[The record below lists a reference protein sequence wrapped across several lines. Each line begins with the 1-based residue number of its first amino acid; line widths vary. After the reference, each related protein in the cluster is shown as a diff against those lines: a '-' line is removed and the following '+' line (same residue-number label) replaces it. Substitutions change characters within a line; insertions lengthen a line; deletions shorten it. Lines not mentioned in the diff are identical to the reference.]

1 MASILDKLDRLGA
14 EHPHKL
20 LYSYLDLNGNVLES
34 YSYASFLRR
43 TKAIASHLRREHHFA
58 AQDRLLLAYPP
69 GLEMICAFFGC
80 VRAGLIPVPVYPPS
94 SRGFQSALF
103 KMVHIAKDCQASGIL
118 TGKDYHGSLKT
129 NLARS
134 GVAAS
139 GVDVDYISGL
149 PWIVTE
155 DFVDAVSNE
164 SAHGVTNGAS
174 KGSSNGISHL
184 VKNGATHSSNGATHG
199 SNGAKNGNGHS
210 NGLHSGPNGSA
221 NGNSNG
227 ASHQASKILFLQYT
241 SGSTMEP
248 KGVVVTHDNILE
260 TSGLVI
266 DHPDPVVVSWL
277 PQYHDMGLIGCY
289 LYPALQ
295 GGTTYGFAPTDF
307 IQRPIL
313 WFETIKAYRA
323 TATAAP
329 NFAYDYCLRAG
340 RLSKDALE
348 DCDLS
353 SLHVLMCAAEPIKPE
368 TYTRFLE
375 AFQPYGLKCESF
387 YGAYGLA
394 ENTLA
399 VSMGGRTVVSVNK
412 HGLALGKVKLT
423 TEVSEI
429 DSSTQVVSCGTPLAG
444 IDVKIVDAE
453 RHAALKSGHI
463 GEIWI
468 AGRGKCVG
476 YWNNP
481 ELTMKQF
488 HARLVDDSPYDDGY
502 LRTGDMGFFHDGEL
516 YICGRIKDMI
526 ILRGQNYYPQ
536 DIEGVVERASGMI
549 RTHCVAAF
557 QIHEDSEP
565 ALAIVA
571 EVKNPKVLPEARK
584 IAAAVRDYLNVE
596 TALISFIAPRAIPR
610 TSSGKIMRHKTK
622 QMWLDGQF
630 SVLSEFSREKDAG
643 SSEPSSAVH
652 TPFDVLKARYNL
664 TGNESY
670 NLVEA
675 GLDSLDLVVFMHE
688 LKELLKDKGA
698 DMLAR
703 QVDIGIIQRVSVAEL
718 FQLAEQ
724 LERAPEEALAG
735 LRHSLAA
742 FREELRITEKQMM
755 SDDRKLRFEPPAPAP
770 LPAVPVLNHVLL
782 TGGTGFI
789 GPFLIKSLLEQTK
802 AKIYVL
808 VRASD
813 EDQGRQRLRAAMDS
827 MGPSAP
833 GLMEMF
839 EERIVPICGDLGQ
852 ASLGLTQEVWDFLA
866 TEVDTVFH
874 NGATVN
880 YLFNYDRMREAN
892 VIGTN
897 ETLRLA
903 FEGRPKEFN
912 YVSTTF
918 VFGWA
923 VKSVLYETDFNED
936 MALLDFGYSQSKWVA
951 EQVVADARSKG
962 LSTRIFRPALVSP
975 SVTGGGNNFDIA
987 VRLVAFMVNHGIGV
1001 DALNQVSFVPAD
1013 IVANNIVAI
1022 STTGGTENKT
1032 YHMVRDDYANMMDI
1046 TNLITKLTG
1055 RQFEI
1060 FSVDDFVPEL
1070 IRRCRKEDLL
1080 FPLLDFLVGSVD
1092 NITAMEFKRY
1102 ENSTYQAAR
1111 DASTWGIPDP
1121 TLEETVSGIL
1131 KFMQRKG
1138 IISVQMREADHGPS
1152 VNRTMP
1158 LVDASAI
1165 VPSPAGVS

>member
-1 MASILDKLDRLGA
+1 MASILDQLDRLGD
-14 EHPHKL
+14 EHPDKL
-20 LYSYLDLNGNVLES
+20 LYSYIDLNGNPLDR
-34 YSYASFLRR
+34 YTYASFLRR
-43 TKAIASHLRREHHFA
+43 TKAIAEHLRKRHRFA
-58 AQDRLLLAYPP
+58 AEDRLLLAYPP

-94 SRGFQSALF
+94 SRGFQSALY
-103 KMVHIAKDCQASGIL
+103 KMVHIAKDCQAAGIL
-118 TGKDYHGSLKT
+118 TSKDYHASLKT
-129 NLARS
+129 NLTRS
-134 GVAAS
+134 GVSAS

-155 DFVDAVSNE
+155 DFVD
-164 SAHGVTNGAS
+164 T
-174 KGSSNGISHL
+174 ISDEPFF
-184 VKNGATHSSNGATHG
+184 GT
-199 SNGAKNGNGHS
+199 
-210 NGLHSGPNGSA
+210 
-221 NGNSNG
+221 
-227 ASHQASKILFLQYT
+227 SKILFLQYT

-248 KGVVVTHDNILE
+248 KGVMVTHENILE
-260 TSGLVI
+260 TCPLVI
-266 DHPDPVVVSWL
+266 DHPSPVVVSWL

-289 LYPALQ
+289 LYPALK
-295 GGTTYGFAPTDF
+295 GGTTHGFSATDF
-307 IQRPIL
+307 IQRPAL
-313 WFETIKAYRA
+313 WFDAIQTYQA

-340 RLSKDALE
+340 RLSKE
-348 DCDLS
+348 SMEGCDLS
-353 SLHVLMCAAEPIKPE
+353 SLRVLMCAAEPVKPD
-368 TYTRFLE
+368 TFTRFLE
-375 AFQPYGLKCESF
+375 AFQPYGLRSESF
-387 YGAYGLA
+387 YAAYGLA

-399 VSMGGRTVVSVNK
+399 VSLGGRNIVSVNK
-412 HGLALGKVKLT
+412 RALALGKARMT

-429 DSSTQVVSCGTPLAG
+429 DGATQIVSCGTPLAG
-444 IDVKIVDAE
+444 IDVKIVDPE
-453 RHAALKSGHI
+453 QHVALIPGRV

-468 AGRGKCVG
+468 AGSGKCLG

-481 ELTMKQF
+481 EQTLKQF
-488 HARLVDDSPYDDGY
+488 RARLVDDSPYDDGY

-516 YICGRIKDMI
+516 FVCGRIKDMI

-536 DIEGVVERASGMI
+536 DIENVVERASSLV
-549 RTHCVAAF
+549 RHNCVAAF

-571 EVKNPKVLPEARK
+571 EVKNPKVLPDARK
-584 IAAAVRDYLNVE
+584 IAAAVRSYLNVE
-596 TALISFIAPRAIPR
+596 VALISFIAPRAIPR
-610 TSSGKIMRHKTK
+610 TSSGKIMRHRTK
-622 QMWLDGQF
+622 QMWQAGEF
-630 SVLSEFSREKDAG
+630 TVLADFSREKDAG
-643 SSEPSSAVH
+643 SCEAVSGIQSS
-652 TPFDVLKARYNL
+652 FDELKARYNL

-675 GLDSLDLVVFMHE
+675 GLDSLDLVIFMHE

-703 QVDIGIIQRVSVAEL
+703 QVDIGVIQRVSVADL
-718 FQLAEQ
+718 FRLAEH
-724 LERAPEEALAG
+724 LETAPEEALEQ

-742 FREELRITEKQMM
+742 FRDEQRAAEKQMM
-755 SDDRKLRFEPPAPAP
+755 SEDSTLVFTPLVPEP
-770 LPAVPVLNHVLL
+770 LPETPVLNHVLL

-789 GPFLIKSLLEQTK
+789 GPFLMKSLLEQTN

-813 EDQGRQRLRAAMDS
+813 DDQGRQRLKAAMES
-827 MGPSAP
+827 MGACPTR
-833 GLMEMF
+833 LMQMF
-839 EERIVPICGDLGQ
+839 EARIIPICGDLGQ
-852 ASLGLTQEVWDFLA
+852 PMLGVTQDVWDFLA
-866 TEVDTVFH
+866 AEMDTVFH

-880 YLFNYDRMREAN
+880 YLFNYDRMRDAN
-892 VIGTN
+892 VMGTN
-897 ETLRLA
+897 EVLRLA

-923 VKSVLYETDFNED
+923 VKSVLYETDFNRD
-936 MALLDFGYSQSKWVA
+936 MELLDFGYSQSKWVA

-962 LSTRIFRPALVSP
+962 LPVRIFRPALVSP

-1022 STTGGTENKT
+1022 STNAGTENKT
-1032 YHMVRDDYANMMDI
+1032 YHIVRDDYANMMDI
-1046 TNLITKLTG
+1046 TNLITKSTG

-1060 FSVDDFVPEL
+1060 FTVDDFVPEL

-1102 ENSTYQAAR
+1102 DNSTYQAAR
-1111 DASTWGIPDP
+1111 DASKWGIPDP
-1121 TLEETVSGIL
+1121 SLEDTVNGIL
-1131 KFMQRKG
+1131 KFMHRKG
-1138 IISVQMREADHGPS
+1138 IISVAAREPS
-1152 VNRTMP
+1152 VVLQPSDDLALT
-1158 LVDASAI
+1158 DASSAT
-1165 VPSPAGVS
+1165 AF

>member
-1 MASILDKLDRLGA
+1 MALILDQLDRLGD

-20 LYSYLDLNGNVLES
+20 LYSYLDLNGNPLEE
-34 YSYASFLRR
+34 YSYGSFLRR
-43 TKAIASHLRREHHFA
+43 TQAIAAHLRNDHHFA
-58 AQDRLLLAYPP
+58 AEDRLLLAYPP

-80 VRAGLIPVPVYPPS
+80 VRAGLIPVPVYPPG
-94 SRGFQSALF
+94 SRGFQSALY
-103 KMVHIAKDCQASGIL
+103 KMVHIAKDCQAAGVL
-118 TGKDYHGSLKT
+118 TSKDYHASLKT

-134 GVAAS
+134 GVSAS

-155 DFVDAVSNE
+155 DFVDAISVEPFSGTSN
-164 SAHGVTNGAS
+164 T
-174 KGSSNGISHL
+174 
-184 VKNGATHSSNGATHG
+184 
-199 SNGAKNGNGHS
+199 
-210 NGLHSGPNGSA
+210 
-221 NGNSNG
+221 
-227 ASHQASKILFLQYT
+227 LFLQYT

-248 KGVVVTHDNILE
+248 KGVIVTHENILD
-260 TSGLVI
+260 TCPLVI
-266 DHPDPVVVSWL
+266 DHPAPIVVSWL

-289 LYPALQ
+289 LYPALR

-307 IQRPIL
+307 IQRPAL
-313 WFETIKAYRA
+313 WFEAMSTYQAS
-323 TATAAP
+323 ATAAP

-340 RLSKDALE
+340 RLSRESLE
-348 DCDLS
+348 ACDLS
-353 SLHVLMCAAEPIKPE
+353 SLRVLMVAAEPVKPD

-375 AFQPYGLKCESF
+375 AFQPYGLKSESF
-387 YGAYGLA
+387 YAAYGLA

-399 VSMGGRTVVSVNK
+399 VSLGGRNIISVNK
-412 HGLALGKVKLT
+412 RALALGKARLT

-429 DSSTQVVSCGTPLAG
+429 GAAKQIVSCGTPLP
-444 IDVKIVDAE
+444 DLNVKIVDPE
-453 RHAALKSGHI
+453 QHVALKEGLV
-463 GEIWI
+463 GEIWV
-468 AGRGKCVG
+468 AGSGKCMG
-476 YWNNP
+476 YWKNP

-502 LRTGDMGFFHDGEL
+502 LRTGDMGFFHNGEL
-516 YICGRIKDMI
+516 FVCGRIKDMI

-536 DIEGVVERASGMI
+536 DIENVVERASGLI
-549 RTHCVAAF
+549 RANCVAAF

-571 EVKNPKVLPEARK
+571 EVKNPNALPEARK
-584 IAAAVRDYLNVE
+584 IAAAVRNFLNVE
-596 TALISFIAPRAIPR
+596 VALISFIAPRAIPR
-610 TSSGKIMRHKTK
+610 TSSGKIMRHKIK
-622 QMWLDGQF
+622 HMWLEGQF
-630 SVLSEFSREKDAG
+630 TVLSEFSREKDAG
-643 SSEPSSAVH
+643 DSACDPHIQSS
-652 TPFDVLKARYNL
+652 FDELKARYNL
-664 TGNESY
+664 TGTESY

-698 DMLAR
+698 EMLAR
-703 QVDIGIIQRVSVAEL
+703 QVDIGVIQRVSVAEL

-724 LERAPEEALAG
+724 LESAPDEALSM
-735 LRHSLAA
+735 LRLSLAA
-742 FREELRITEKQMM
+742 FREEQRVAEKQMM
-755 SDDRKLRFEPPAPAP
+755 SNDRKLIIEPLLPTP
-770 LPAVPVLNHVLL
+770 LREVPSLNHVLL

-789 GPFLIKSLLEQTK
+789 GPFLIKSLLEQTR
-802 AKIYVL
+802 AKIFVL

-813 EDQGRQRLRAAMDS
+813 EEQGRQRLKGALES
-827 MGPSAP
+827 MGPCGAR
-833 GLMEMF
+833 LLQMF
-839 EERIVPICGDLGQ
+839 EARVIPICGDLGQ
-852 ASLGLTQEVWDFLA
+852 ANLGLAQEDWDFLA
-866 TEVDTVFH
+866 NEIDTIFH

-880 YLFNYDRMREAN
+880 YLFNYDRMRDAN

-897 ETLRLA
+897 EVLRLA

-923 VKSVLYETDFNED
+923 VKSVLWETDFNENMD
-936 MALLDFGYSQSKWVA
+936 LLDFGYSQTKWVA

-975 SVTGGGNNFDIA
+975 SVTGGGHNFDIA

-1022 STTGGTENKT
+1022 STTPGTENKT
-1032 YHMVRDDYANMMDI
+1032 YHVVRDDYANMLDI
-1046 TNLITKLTG
+1046 TGLITKATG

-1060 FSVDDFVPEL
+1060 FSISDFVPEL

-1092 NITAMEFKRY
+1092 NISAMEFKRY
-1102 ENSTYQAAR
+1102 DNSCYQTAR
-1111 DASTWGIPDP
+1111 DASEWGKADP
-1121 TLEETVSGIL
+1121 TLEDTVNGIL
-1131 KFMQRKG
+1131 KFMHRKG
-1138 IISVQMREADHGPS
+1138 IISVAAREANAALPPGT
-1152 VNRTMP
+1152 RLAFT
-1158 LVDASAI
+1158 DA
-1165 VPSPAGVS
+1165 

>member
-1 MASILDKLDRLGA
+1 MASILEHLDGLGN
-14 EHPHKL
+14 ERPNKV
-20 LYSYLDLNGNVLES
+20 LYSYLDLNGNLLES
-34 YSYASFLRR
+34 YTYASFLHR
-43 TKAIASHLRREHHFA
+43 TRAIASHLLKEGRFA
-58 AQDRLLLAYPP
+58 AGDRLLLAYPP

-80 VRAGLIPVPVYPPS
+80 VRAGLVPVPVYPPS
-94 SRGFQSALF
+94 SRGFQSALY
-103 KMVHIAKDCQASGIL
+103 KMVHIAKDCHASGIL
-118 TGKDYHGSLKT
+118 TSADYHASLKT
-129 NLARS
+129 NLTRS
-134 GVAAS
+134 GVSAS

-155 DFVDAVSNE
+155 GFLN
-164 SAHGVTNGAS
+164 T
-174 KGSSNGISHL
+174 IS
-184 VKNGATHSSNGATHG
+184 GQTFFDT
-199 SNGAKNGNGHS
+199 
-210 NGLHSGPNGSA
+210 
-221 NGNSNG
+221 
-227 ASHQASKILFLQYT
+227 SKILFLQYT

-248 KGVVVTHDNILE
+248 KGVMVTHENILQ
-260 TSGLVI
+260 TCPLVI
-266 DHPDPVVVSWL
+266 DHSDPVVVSWL

-289 LYPALQ
+289 LYPALK
-295 GGTTYGFAPTDF
+295 GGTTYGFAATDF

-313 WFETIKAYRA
+313 WFETITAYRA

-329 NFAYDYCLRAG
+329 NFAYDYCLRTG
-340 RLSKDALE
+340 RLSKEGLE

-353 SLHVLMCAAEPIKPE
+353 SLRVLMCAAEPVKAD
-368 TYTRFLE
+368 TFTRFLE
-375 AFQPYGLKCESF
+375 AFQPYRLKSESF
-387 YGAYGLA
+387 YVAYGLA

-399 VSMGGRTVVSVNK
+399 VSLGGRDIVSVNK
-412 HGLALGKVKLT
+412 RALTLGKARMIR
-423 TEVSEI
+423 EVSEI
-429 DSSTQVVSCGTPLAG
+429 DGATQIVSCGTPLAG
-444 IDVKIVDAE
+444 IDVKIVDPE
-453 RHAALKSGHI
+453 QHVALTPGCV

-468 AGRGKCVG
+468 AGSGKCMG

-481 ELTMKQF
+481 ELTLKQF
-488 HARLVDDSPYDDGY
+488 HARLVDDSPYDDGF
-502 LRTGDMGFFHDGEL
+502 LRTGDMGFFHGGEL

-536 DIEGVVERASGMI
+536 DIESVVERASGLI
-549 RTHCVAAF
+549 RHNCVAAF

-571 EVKNPKVLPEARK
+571 EVKNPKALPDARK
-584 IAAAVRDYLNVE
+584 IAAAVRSYLNVE
-596 TALISFIAPRAIPR
+596 VALISFIAPRAIPR

-622 QMWLDGQF
+622 QMWQAGEF
-630 SVLSEFSREKDAG
+630 TVLADFSREKDAG
-643 SSEPSSAVH
+643 SCEAVSGIQSS
-652 TPFDVLKARYNL
+652 FDELKARYNL

-675 GLDSLDLVVFMHE
+675 GLDSLDLVIFMHE

-703 QVDIGIIQRVSVAEL
+703 QVDIGVIQRVSVADL
-718 FQLAEQ
+718 FRLAEH
-724 LERAPEEALAG
+724 LETAPEEALEQ

-742 FREELRITEKQMM
+742 FRDEPRAAEKQMM
-755 SDDRKLRFEPPAPAP
+755 SEDSTLVFTPIVPEP
-770 LPAVPVLNHVLL
+770 LPETPVLNHLLL

-789 GPFLIKSLLEQTK
+789 GPFLMKSLLEQTK

-813 EDQGRQRLRAAMDS
+813 DDQGRQRLKAAMES
-827 MGPSAP
+827 MGPCPAR
-833 GLMEMF
+833 LMQMF
-839 EERIVPICGDLGQ
+839 DARIIPICGDLGQ
-852 ASLGLTQEVWDFLA
+852 PMLGVTQDVWDFLA
-866 TEVDTVFH
+866 AEMDTVFH

-880 YLFNYDRMREAN
+880 YLFNYDRMRDAN
-892 VIGTN
+892 VMGTN
-897 ETLRLA
+897 EVLRLA

-923 VKSVLYETDFNED
+923 VKSVLYETDFNRD
-936 MALLDFGYSQSKWVA
+936 MELLDFGYSQSKWVA

-975 SVTGGGNNFDIA
+975 SITGGGNNFDIA

-1022 STTGGTENKT
+1022 STSAGTENKT
-1032 YHMVRDDYANMMDI
+1032 YHIVRDDYANMMDI
-1046 TNLITKLTG
+1046 TNLITKSTG

-1060 FSVDDFVPEL
+1060 FTVDDFVPEL

-1102 ENSTYQAAR
+1102 DNSTYQAAR
-1111 DASTWGIPDP
+1111 DASKWGIPDP
-1121 TLEETVSGIL
+1121 SLEDTVNGIL
-1131 KFMQRKG
+1131 KFMHRKG
-1138 IISVQMREADHGPS
+1138 IISVAAREPS
-1152 VNRTMP
+1152 VVLQPSEDLALT
-1158 LVDASAI
+1158 DASSAT
-1165 VPSPAGVS
+1165 AF

>member
-1 MASILDKLDRLGA
+1 MASILDQLDRLGD

-20 LYSYLDLNGNVLES
+20 LYSYLDLNGHPIEQ
-34 YSYASFLRR
+34 YSYASFLNR
-43 TKAIASHLRREHHFA
+43 TKAIAAHLRKNHHFA
-58 AQDRLLLAYPP
+58 AEDRLLLAYPP

-80 VRAGLIPVPVYPPS
+80 VRAGLIPVPVYPPG
-94 SRGFQSALF
+94 SRGFQSALY
-103 KMVHIAKDCQASGIL
+103 KMVHIAKDCQAAGIL
-118 TGKDYHGSLKT
+118 TSKDYHASLKT

-134 GVAAS
+134 GVSAS

-155 DFVDAVSNE
+155 DFVDATPVEHFSSTSN
-164 SAHGVTNGAS
+164 T
-174 KGSSNGISHL
+174 
-184 VKNGATHSSNGATHG
+184 
-199 SNGAKNGNGHS
+199 
-210 NGLHSGPNGSA
+210 
-221 NGNSNG
+221 
-227 ASHQASKILFLQYT
+227 LFLQYT

-248 KGVVVTHDNILE
+248 KGVIVTHENILD
-260 TSGLVI
+260 TCPLVI
-266 DHPDPVVVSWL
+266 DHLSPVVVSWL

-289 LYPALQ
+289 LYPALR
-295 GGTTYGFAPTDF
+295 GGTTYGFSPTDF
-307 IQRPIL
+307 IQRPAL
-313 WFETIKAYRA
+313 WFEAMSTYRA

-340 RLSKDALE
+340 RLSKESLE
-348 DCDLS
+348 ACDLS
-353 SLHVLMCAAEPIKPE
+353 SLRVLMVAAEPVKPD

-375 AFQPYGLKCESF
+375 AFQPYGLKSESF
-387 YGAYGLA
+387 YAAYGLA

-399 VSMGGRTVVSVNK
+399 VSLGGRNIISVNK
-412 HGLALGKVKLT
+412 RALALGKARLT

-429 DSSTQVVSCGTPLAG
+429 GAATQIVSCGTPLPG
-444 IDVKIVDAE
+444 LNIKIVE
-453 RHAALKSGHI
+453 PEQHVALKEGLV
-463 GEIWI
+463 GEIWV
-468 AGRGKCVG
+468 AGSGKCMG
-476 YWNNP
+476 YWKNP

-502 LRTGDMGFFHDGEL
+502 LRTGDMGFFHNGEL
-516 YICGRIKDMI
+516 FVCGRIKDMI

-536 DIEGVVERASGMI
+536 DIESVVEKASGLI
-549 RTHCVAAF
+549 RANCVAAF

-571 EVKNPKVLPEARK
+571 EVKNPNALPEARK
-584 IAAAVRDYLNVE
+584 IAAAVRNFLNVE
-596 TALISFIAPRAIPR
+596 VALISFIAPRAIPR

-622 QMWLDGQF
+622 HMWQEGQF
-630 SVLSEFSREKDAG
+630 TVLSEFSREKDSGDCASAPLIQ
-643 SSEPSSAVH
+643 SS
-652 TPFDVLKARYNL
+652 FDELKARYNL
-664 TGNESY
+664 TGMETY

-698 DMLAR
+698 EMLAR
-703 QVDIGIIQRVSVAEL
+703 QVDIGVIQRVSVAEL

-724 LERAPEEALAG
+724 LESAPEEALSM
-735 LRHSLAA
+735 LRVSLAA
-742 FREELRITEKQMM
+742 FREEQRDAERQMM
-755 SDDRKLRFEPPAPAP
+755 SDDRKLIFAPSLPAP
-770 LPAVPVLNHVLL
+770 LPEIPILNHVLL

-789 GPFLIKSLLEQTK
+789 GPFLIKSLLEQTR
-802 AKIYVL
+802 AKIFVL

-813 EDQGRQRLRAAMDS
+813 EEQGRQRLRAAMES
-827 MGPSAP
+827 MGTRCAS
-833 GLMEMF
+833 LMQMF
-839 EERIVPICGDLGQ
+839 EARVIPICGDLAQ
-852 ASLGLTQEVWDFLA
+852 ANLGLTQEDWDFLA
-866 TEVDTVFH
+866 NEIDTVFH

-880 YLFNYDRMREAN
+880 YLFNYDRMRDAN

-897 ETLRLA
+897 EVLRLA

-912 YVSTTF
+912 YISTTF

-923 VKSVLYETDFNED
+923 VKSVLWETDFNQNME
-936 MALLDFGYSQSKWVA
+936 LLDFGYSQTKWVA

-1022 STTGGTENKT
+1022 SMTPGTENKT
-1032 YHMVRDDYANMMDI
+1032 YHVVRDDYANMLDI
-1046 TNLITKLTG
+1046 TGLITKATG

-1060 FSVDDFVPEL
+1060 FSISDFVPEL

-1092 NITAMEFKRY
+1092 NISAMEFKRY
-1102 ENSTYQAAR
+1102 DNSCYQAAR
-1111 DASTWGIPDP
+1111 DASECGKADP
-1121 TLEETVSGIL
+1121 TLEDTVNGIL
-1131 KFMQRKG
+1131 KFMHRKG
-1138 IISVQMREADHGPS
+1138 IISVAAREANTASPPGT
-1152 VNRTMP
+1152 RLAFT
-1158 LVDASAI
+1158 DA
-1165 VPSPAGVS
+1165 